1 MHIRFRKI
9 IDWFCACTFLF
20 SVTAPTIAHS
30 YTSID
35 ASNPL
40 KMEICIA
47 DGSKRVI
54 DVDSDTSGSIQD
66 CPHCVAQSL
75 PPLGLLGSLAFALP
89 RSQAPYFNPYPVF
102 RQTSFSLIKLPSHGP
117 PHQFSI

>member
-20 SVTAPTIAHS
+20 SVTAPSIAHS

-35 ASNPL
+35 AGNAL
-40 KMEICIA
+40 KMEICVA

-54 DVDSDTSGSIQD
+54 DVDPDNSQPIQD
-66 CPHCVAQSL
+66 CPHCVTQSL
-75 PPLGLLGSLAFALP
+75 PPIGLLGDLAFP
-89 RSQAPYFNPYPVF
+89 IPWIQRTHFNLYSIHLKTTF
-102 RQTSFSLIKLPSHGP
+102 YWIKLPSRGP
-117 PHQFSI
+117 PHQSNV